1 MREVRV
7 KTPARLHFTL
17 IDLNGSLSRVDGG
30 IGVAIDRP
38 NVVVKA
44 SFSDRHEVYGLRKDS
59 VEAVLRKVVEAF
71 NMESRGVRVEVLEAI
86 PEHVGLGSKTQL
98 SLAVAK
104 AVSSLFGLKCNVRR
118 LASITGRG
126 GTSGIGVAAFEKGGF
141 ILDGGHSFG
150 KGKDKEKFLPS
161 SASSA
166 PPAPVLV
173 RYNLPEKWFFVV
185 GVPNV
190 GKGAHGAKEV
200 KIFEKFCPIPRH
212 EVEAICHLI
221 LMKILPSVVERDL
234 SSFGEGLTE
243 IQRLGFK
250 KIEVSLQPPL
260 VKELIDSMLK
270 WGAAGAGM
278 SSFGPA
284 VFGVVEGRRAA
295 ESLLSEV
302 KNYLFIVGGEC
313 FIAKVNNTG
322 AQVFEEAVLTLRH

>member
-1 MREVRV
+1 MDAVCVR
-7 KTPARLHFTL
+7 TPARLHFTL
-17 IDLNGSLSRVDGG
+17 IDLNGSLGRVDGG

-38 NVVVKA
+38 NVVLRA
-44 SFSDRHEVYGLRKDS
+44 TLSDSFEVYGQKRDL
-59 VEAVLRKVVEAF
+59 VEEILWRVARTF
-71 NMESRGVRVEVLEAI
+71 NINPRVKVEVLKII

-104 AVSSLFGLKCNVRR
+104 AFSLLFNLDCNVRR
-118 LASITGRG
+118 LAMITGRG

-150 KGKDKEKFLPS
+150 KGKQKEKFLPS
-161 SASSA
+161 SASTA

-173 RYNLPEKWFFVV
+173 RYDMPEDWLFVV
-185 GVPNV
+185 AIPAVE
-190 GKGAHGAKEV
+190 KGAHGTKEV
-200 KIFEKFCPIPRH
+200 SIFEKFCPIPRD
-212 EVEAICHLI
+212 EVEAICRLV
-221 LMKILPSVVERDL
+221 LMKILPAVVERDL

-243 IQRLGFK
+243 VQKLGFK
-250 KIEVSLQPPL
+250 KLEISLQHPM
-260 VKELIDSMLK
+260 VRELIQAMLK

-284 VFGVVEGRRAA
+284 VFGVVEGKRAA

-302 KNYLFIVGGEC
+302 EKYLAPIGGEC

-322 AQVFEEAVLTLRH
+322 AQVSREAVIAVQS

>member
-1 MREVRV
+1 LKAICV

-17 IDLNGSLSRVDGG
+17 IDLNGSLGRVDGG

-38 NVVVKA
+38 NVIVRA
-44 SFSDRHEVYGLRKDS
+44 TFSDNHEVYGLRKDV
-59 VEAVLRKVVEAF
+59 VEAVLEKVVKAL
-71 NMESRGVRVEVLEAI
+71 NINSGVRVEVLEAI

-104 AVSSLFGLKCNVRR
+104 AVSSLFGLNYDVRR

-173 RYNLPEKWFFVV
+173 RYTLPENWFFVV

-190 GKGAHGAKEV
+190 DKGAHGAKEV
-200 KIFEKFCPIPRH
+200 NIFEKFCPIPNR
-212 EVEAICHLI
+212 EVEAICRLI
-221 LMKILPSVVERDL
+221 LMKILPAVVERDL

-243 IQRLGFK
+243 IQGLGFK
-250 KIEVSLQPPL
+250 KFEVSLQSPL

-284 VFGVVEGRRAA
+284 VFGVIEGRKAA

-302 KNYLFIVGGEC
+302 ESYLSTVGGEC
-313 FIAKVNNTG
+313 FIANVNNTG
-322 AQVFEEAVLTLRH
+322 AQFFEEAVLTLRS

>member
-1 MREVRV
+1 MKEVYV

-44 SFSDRHEVYGLRKDS
+44 SLSDRQEVYGLRKDS
-59 VEAVLRKVVEAF
+59 AEAVLRKVVEAF
-71 NMESRGVRVEVLEAI
+71 NIESGVRVEVLEAI

-104 AVSSLFGLKCNVRR
+104 AVSSLFGLNCDVRR

-126 GTSGIGVAAFEKGGF
+126 GTSGIGVAAFERGGF

-173 RYNLPEKWFFVV
+173 RYNMPGKWFFVV

-190 GKGAHGAKEV
+190 EKGAHGAKEV

-221 LMKILPSVVERDL
+221 LMKILPAVVERDL

-243 IQRLGFK
+243 IQGLGFK
-250 KIEVSLQPPL
+250 KLEVSLQPPL
-260 VKELIDSMLK
+260 VKELIDSMIK

-284 VFGVVEGRRAA
+284 VFGVVEGKRAA

-302 KNYLFIVGGEC
+302 ETYLSIIGGEC

-322 AQVFEEAVLTLRH
+322 AQVFEEAILTLRH